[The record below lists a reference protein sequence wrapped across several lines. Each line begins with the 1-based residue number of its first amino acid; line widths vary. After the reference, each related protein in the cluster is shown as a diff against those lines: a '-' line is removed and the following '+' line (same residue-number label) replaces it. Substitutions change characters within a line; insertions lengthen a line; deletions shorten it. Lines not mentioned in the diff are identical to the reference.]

1 MRAEAEIVRSTMR
14 WAHNLVDNWTR
25 PSGRTYSTGYTRC
38 TMNGMMTRADAATAL
53 AIALDLDCV
62 RDVHA
67 EARQVAA
74 QQLEDEDRETRTA
87 PIGLECAEELVRQ
100 ARVSIKGDR
109 RALFEQGCRMTYWA
123 DVARHWPG
131 RVPHSLRD
139 DWEGIAL
146 EFWRGNQD
154 LFERTAEIFFFTSG
168 KKSDILGTM
177 HASASPR
184 NLQSSGSF

>member
-1 MRAEAEIVRSTMR
+1 MR
-14 WAHNLVDNWTR
+14 WAHDLVDNWTG

-53 AIALDLDCV
+53 AIAGDLANV
-62 RDVHA
+62 RDVYA
-67 EARQVAA
+67 EARLVAA
-74 QQLEDEDRETRTA
+74 QQLEDDDRETRSA
-87 PIGLECAEELVRQ
+87 PIGLDCAEELVRQ
-100 ARVSIKGDR
+100 SRITLRGDR
-109 RALFEQGCRMTYWA
+109 RVLFEQGCRMRYWS

-131 RVPHSLRD
+131 RVSHSIRD
-139 DWEGIAL
+139 DWEKVAV

-154 LFERTAEIFFFTSG
+154 LLQRTAEIFFFTSA
-168 KKSDILGTM
+168 KKSDILGTI